1 VSKKTRGSRPASAD
15 ASGTQDGTNPKQPC
29 PCGSGKRYK
38 ACHGSGDDSVIVL
51 RPFEGLACEPDVIA
65 VREFVPSAVA
75 TLSLSAAGSELAGD
89 KSPRLV
95 SVLPGAAA
103 AMVRADGAV
112 FVGLQTQVRTGD
124 LSGDLARA
132 LRWALTADPGE
143 VLPVSGSSLGQGE
156 EQQRNDHRQG
166 EERQRNDHRQGEE
179 RQRNDHRQGP
189 VRLQDL
195 LDADTPLDLTVYQ
208 DFSWWLPEGEQSP
221 EVQAAVQQANTVIKP
236 TEQVL
241 ADGVR
246 GAYWVDAGEKAH
258 LRWVRPEPE
267 SKLVAALARLQAAD
281 KLNLGEGS
289 RYVGSFR
296 AHGLLVPVWDL
307 DREMHVKEWSDPAAR
322 FAGELEAALASIDSE
337 PMTDRER
344 RARDALAGR
353 QVTLR

>member
-1 VSKKTRGSRPASAD
+1 MSKKTRGRRPAQAD
-15 ASGTQDGTNPKQPC
+15 ASSTGEGINPKQAC

-75 TLSLSAAGSELAGD
+75 PLVLSEAGSALAGD
-89 KSPRLV
+89 RKPQLV

-103 AMVRADGAV
+103 AMVRGDGAV

-124 LSGDLARA
+124 ISGDLARA
-132 LRWALTADPGE
+132 LRWALAADPGE
-143 VLPVSGSSLGQGE
+143 VLPVSGTGLGG
-156 EQQRNDHRQG
+156 DS
-166 EERQRNDHRQGEE
+166 
-179 RQRNDHRQGP
+179 

-195 LDADTPLDLTVYQ
+195 LDADAALDLTVYQ
-208 DFSWWLPEGEQSP
+208 DFSWWLPEGEQTA
-221 EVQAAVQQANTVIKP
+221 EVLAAVQQANTVIKP
-236 TEQVL
+236 TEQVV

-281 KLNLGEGS
+281 QLNLGEGS

-307 DREMHVKEWSDPAAR
+307 DREMHVKEWSEPVAA
-322 FAGELEAALASIDSE
+322 FGTALGEALASLESE

-344 RARDALAGR
+344 RSRDALAGR

>member
-1 VSKKTRGSRPASAD
+1 MSKKTRGRRPVSAD
-15 ASGTQDGTNPKQPC
+15 ASGTPDGPNPRQAC

-38 ACHGSGDDSVIVL
+38 ACHGSGDDNVIVL
-51 RPFEGLACEPDVIA
+51 RPFEGLACEPDLIA

-75 TLSLSAAGSELAGD
+75 QLPLSDAGKALAGD
-89 KSPRLV
+89 RKPQLV

-103 AMVRADGAV
+103 GMVRGDGKV

-132 LRWALTADPGE
+132 LRWALAAESGE
-143 VLPVSGSSLGQGE
+143 VLPVSGSSLGGS
-156 EQQRNDHRQG
+156 
-166 EERQRNDHRQGEE
+166 
-179 RQRNDHRQGP
+179 P

-195 LDADTPLDLTVYQ
+195 LDADAPLDLTVHQ
-208 DFSWWLPEGEQSP
+208 DFSWWVPEGEQSA

-236 TEQVL
+236 TEQVT

-246 GAYWVDAGEKAH
+246 GAYWVDTGEKAH

-267 SKLVAALARLQAAD
+267 GKLIAALARLQAAD
-281 KLNLGEGS
+281 KLDLGTGS

-307 DREMHVKEWSDPAAR
+307 DREMHVKEWSEPAAA
-322 FAGELEAALASIDSE
+322 FAVELEKALASLASE
-337 PMTDRER
+337 PITDRER

>member
-1 VSKKTRGSRPASAD
+1 MSKKTRGRRPAHAD
-15 ASGTQDGTNPKQPC
+15 ASRTSDGPNPRQAC

-38 ACHGSGDDSVIVL
+38 ACHGSGDDGVIVL

-75 TLSLSAAGSELAGD
+75 LLALSDAGKELAGD
-89 KSPRLV
+89 KAPQLV

-103 AMVRADGAV
+103 AMVRGDGAV

-124 LSGDLARA
+124 ISGDLARA
-132 LRWALTADPGE
+132 LRWALSAGPGE
-143 VLPVSGSSLGQGE
+143 VLPVSGSSLGG
-156 EQQRNDHRQG
+156 G
-166 EERQRNDHRQGEE
+166 EERQRNDY
-179 RQRNDHRQGP
+179 RQGP
-189 VRLQDL
+189 VRLQEL
-195 LDADTPLDLTVYQ
+195 LDADAPLDLKVYQ
-208 DFSWWLPEGEQSP
+208 DFSWWLPDGEQSA

-236 TEQVL
+236 TEQVS

-246 GAYWVDAGEKAH
+246 GAYWVDTGEKAH

-267 SKLVAALARLQAAD
+267 AKLMAALARLQAAD
-281 KLNLGEGS
+281 KLDLGTGS

-307 DREMHVKEWSDPAAR
+307 DREMHVKEWSEPASR
-322 FAGELEAALASIDSE
+322 FAGELEAALASLGSE